1 MPLTLSFGL
10 RLIRE
15 IFMQTFWTLASAAAL
30 ALTMGTSAAFADDM
44 VVKFG
49 VAAEPY
55 PPFTVKGAD
64 GKWSGWEVD
73 LRDAVCKEIK
83 AKCEWVDTAWD
94 GIIPALVAKKF
105 DVIWSSMTITE
116 ERGKTIA
123 FTDKYY
129 KTGVAVL
136 ATKGSSFKP
145 DPEGL
150 TGKILGAQVSTTQLD
165 YANKYF
171 KGVVKELKTYQT
183 QDEVNQD
190 LAAGRIDAQVVD
202 SIPGRD
208 FVASDAGK
216 ACCVYLGDVKDDVAL
231 LGPGTGAGLRKDDNE
246 LREKINA
253 AIKKIRASGE
263 YDTITKKYFNFD
275 LYGG

>member
-1 MPLTLSFGL
+1 MK
-10 RLIRE
+10 
-15 IFMQTFWTLASAAAL
+15 TFWKLSLAAAL
-30 ALTMGTSAAFADDM
+30 ALTVGAGAASADDM
-44 VVKFG
+44 VLKFG

-73 LRDAVCKEIK
+73 LRDAVCREIK
-83 AKCEWVDTAWD
+83 AKCEWVETAWD

-105 DVIWSSMTITE
+105 DVIWSSMSITE

-129 KTGVAVL
+129 KTATTIL
-136 ATKGSSFKP
+136 AAKDAKFTPDEAGLKGKV
-145 DPEGL
+145 
-150 TGKILGAQVSTTQLD
+150 LGAQVSTTQLD

-171 KGVVKELKTYQT
+171 KSIVKELKTYQT

-190 LAAGRIDAQVVD
+190 LAAGRIDAQIVD
-202 SIPGRD
+202 TIPGVD
-208 FVASDAGK
+208 FINSNAGK
-216 ACCVYLGDVKDDVAL
+216 ACCMQIGDVKDDVVV
-231 LGPGTGAGLRKDDNE
+231 LGPGTGAGLRKEDND
-246 LREKINA
+246 LRERINA

-263 YDTITKKYFNFD
+263 YDTINKKYFKMD
-275 LYGG
+275 IYGG

>member
-1 MPLTLSFGL
+1 MK
-10 RLIRE
+10 
-15 IFMQTFWTLASAAAL
+15 TFWKYAAATAF
-30 ALTMGTSAAFADDM
+30 ALTFSAGAAMADDM

-64 GKWSGWEVD
+64 GNWSGWEVD
-73 LRDAVCKEIK
+73 LRDAVCREIH

-105 DVIWSSMTITE
+105 DVIWSSMSITE

-129 KTGVAVL
+129 KTGTAILAGKDAKLTPDVA
-136 ATKGSSFKP
+136 
-145 DPEGL
+145 GL
-150 TGKILGAQVSTTQLD
+150 TGKILGAQVSTTQLE

-190 LAAGRIDAQVVD
+190 LAAGRIDAQIVD
-202 SIPGRD
+202 TIPGQD
-208 FVASDAGK
+208 FINSDAGK
-216 ACCVYLGDVKDDVAL
+216 ACCIYVGDVKDDVTI
-231 LGPGTGAGLRKDDNE
+231 LGPGTGAGLRKEDND

-253 AIKKIRASGE
+253 AIKTIHASGE
-263 YDTITKKYFNFD
+263 YDTITKKYFKLD
-275 LYGG
+275 IYGG